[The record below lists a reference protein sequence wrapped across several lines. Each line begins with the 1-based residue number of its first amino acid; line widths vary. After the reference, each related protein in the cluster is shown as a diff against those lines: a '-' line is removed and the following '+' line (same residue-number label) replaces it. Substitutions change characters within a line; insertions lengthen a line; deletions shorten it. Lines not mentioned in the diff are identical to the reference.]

1 MTTKSIKV
9 PYFLNKLENYEV
21 INKHY
26 LNEINKGPVNSYGD
40 IYNSDWDIK
49 PSHINYAYFIN
60 EIKDHLNE
68 MVKFLSVKEYEIHN
82 IWFQQYKK
90 TNFHEWH
97 THGKAN
103 YTNVYYLEL
112 GENKTRI
119 RDPFTK
125 EDIDINVSTGTV
137 LSFPAFLLHTSPPL
151 KKQSTKT
158 VFSFNTS
165 FI

>member
-1 MTTKSIKV
+1 MITKPIKV
-9 PYFLNKLENYEV
+9 PYFLTKLKNYED

-26 LNEINKGPVNSYGD
+26 LNKINKGPVHSYGS
-40 IYNSDWDIK
+40 IYNTDWHIQ
-49 PSHINYAYFIN
+49 SHINYSYFIN
-60 EIKDHLNE
+60 EIKEHLDE
-68 MVKFLSVKEYEIHN
+68 MVKFLSVKECEMHN

-90 TNFHEWH
+90 YSSHEWH

-112 GENKTRI
+112 GKNKTQI

-125 EDIDINVSTGTV
+125 KTININVSTGDL

-151 KKQSTKT
+151 KKQYTKT